1 MTRIL
6 VTGSRNWTN
15 YAVITNAIMEAI
27 QPGDD
32 LLIVHG
38 GCPDGADHI
47 ADQIARSAHIPT
59 EVHPADWARH
69 GRKAG
74 PVRNGDMVRL
84 GADICLAFI
93 APCTYRRCRTTE
105 PHPSHGASLT
115 ANMAE
120 KAGIPTRR
128 YYA

>member
-15 YAVITNAIMEAI
+15 EARI
-27 QPGDD
+27 LTALIAATEGPSI
-32 LLIVHG
+32 IVHG
-38 GCPDGADHI
+38 GCPDGADAI
-47 ADQIARSAHIPT
+47 VAQLANEAGFPT
-59 EVHPADWARH
+59 EVHPADWKRY
-69 GRKAG
+69 GRSAG

-93 APCTYRRCRTTE
+93 APCTYRRCRTAE
-105 PHPSHGASLT
+105 PHPSHGTSLT